1 MNEVNEASPA
11 SVTSDVERV
20 VKCYRCGYCGRPTD
34 ENGVAMIELP
44 SDMTGYETAD
54 TTHGDCCRY
63 EQERE
68 MVQVTREMAMDAQD
82 MRLEGQWIEW

>member
-1 MNEVNEASPA
+1 MSEANEV
-11 SVTSDVERV
+11 DGV

-34 ENGVAMIELP
+34 ENGATFIEMP
-44 SDMTGYETAD
+44 VDMTGYETAEP
-54 TTHGDCCRY
+54 TYGDCCRN
-63 EQERE
+63 ERECE

>member
-1 MNEVNEASPA
+1 MNKVNEASPA
-11 SVTSDVERV
+11 SETSDVERV

-34 ENGVAMIELP
+34 EHGAAFIEQPL
-44 SDMTGYETAD
+44 DMAGYETAEP
-54 TTHGDCCRY
+54 THGDCCGH
-63 EQERE
+63 EQDRE